1 MHVRMARFEN
11 VDMSSV
17 DEDAEQFRRMLRSD
31 ERPAWMPEDAFVTL
45 REGVDR
51 VISLVDRS
59 GGATTDLVFTRNEE
73 DARKVD
79 EALNGLNPPEGV
91 GRRVSV
97 QTFEVLLD
105 EQLA

>member
-1 MHVRMARFEN
+1 
-11 VDMSSV
+11 MSSV

-31 ERPAWMPEDAFVTL
+31 ERPEWMPEDAFVTL
-45 REGVDR
+45 REGVAR

-59 GGATTDLVFTRNEE
+59 GGVTTDLVFTRSEG
-73 DARKVD
+73 DARRVD
-79 EALNGLNPPEGV
+79 EALDGLNPPEGV
-91 GRRVSV
+91 GRRASV